1 MTGAPRL
8 EMEPPA
14 RVDTAVRL
22 DDEGY
27 LHTGRSQR
35 QPDRIVV
42 DCGPMEGNR

>member
-1 MTGAPRL
+1 MMGSNRLDMT
-8 EMEPPA
+8 PPD
-14 RVDTAVRL
+14 RVGTEVRL

-42 DCGPMEGNR
+42 DCGRTGGDR